1 MATKKSDETSIEND
15 VINAASEWVDDSAES
30 PKKESKNWLSRS
42 IVVSSSG
49 ASRRINELEQQ
60 VKVLAKRPNVFEL
73 DDAEITALAGED
85 AATLIRAAKSKAQS
99 VLVEAEK
106 LAQGIRETSAAQL
119 ASTKEENTRFE
130 TSAAQLAS
138 TKEENTR
145 LIEATNAEN
154 MRLKADAEKYVKD
167 LRTRAES
174 EYDAADKESNRIIAT
189 ATTEANTILQNA
201 KAEELRITSD
211 ASKRAEELL
220 TRTRSEAQA
229 ESRRLVDEAQ
239 AERKRVIDNVEIQR
253 DSAAK
258 VAAEAAKVRRSLAS
272 ASTQLRQALDDALA
286 VATDI
291 EQKTQA
297 VADKTQ
303 SVKDGI

>member
-1 MATKKSDETSIEND
+1 MANTENEDVAVEND
-15 VINAASEWVDDSAES
+15 VIKAASEWTEEEPS
-30 PKKESKNWLSRS
+30 KKNKSGWLSRS
-42 IVVSSSG
+42 IVVSSSS

-60 VKVLAKRPNVFEL
+60 VKQLAKRPNVFEL

-119 ASTKEENTRFE
+119 AATKEEN
-130 TSAAQLAS
+130 A
-138 TKEENTR
+138 K
-145 LIEATNAEN
+145 LIEEANKEVNNLRAET
-154 MRLKADAEKYVKD
+154 EKYVKD
-167 LRTRAES
+167 LRNRAQN
-174 EYDAADKESNRIIAT
+174 EYDASDKEAKRIVST
-189 ATTEANTILQNA
+189 ATSEANTILENA

-220 TRTRSEAQA
+220 TRTRT
-229 ESRRLVDEAQ
+229 EAQ
-239 AERKRVIDNVEIQR
+239 AERKRVIENVETQR
-253 DSAAK
+253 DAAAK

-272 ASTQLRQALDDALA
+272 SSTLLRQALDDALA
-286 VATDI
+286 VATDL

-303 SVKDGI
+303 SVKDSI